1 MFTVLLHF
9 HLFEFKGDFKASIES
24 GNAHFYL
31 SYCMLSYCAYV
42 GDFPNLF
49 SDGCNFTLSKLGQL
63 IVIFHLPAR
72 YPMPRINPVGDY

>member
-9 HLFEFKGDFKASIES
+9 RLFEFKGDFKASIES

-31 SYCMLSYCAYV
+31 SYYMLGYCAYV

-49 SDGCNFTLSKLGQL
+49 F
-63 IVIFHLPAR
+63 
-72 YPMPRINPVGDY
+72 